1 MRVLSKLFARPL
13 PLYLGCIGTLLYLRL
28 FTLAGTPIVIPGI
41 DQWVYLAA
49 SWRMLN
55 GETIYKDFF
64 QFTAPGTQT
73 LYFALFRLFGVHA
86 WIPNAVMI
94 PVGLAFAWVLVIIS
108 KRVLTGPSAYL
119 PGALF
124 VALSFL
130 NEVNATHHW
139 YSALAVMAAVA
150 LTIDARSP
158 ARLAGA
164 GLLCGLA
171 AFFTQTTGAMAVLG
185 FCTFL
190 AWECRDKSQNWR
202 WFLVRAGRLLA
213 VFLAAVVALDAY
225 FVGRAGLRQ
234 FLSCTVGFM
243 LKYFRTYP
251 INNLQVYLWQV
262 PDTHQ
267 WYSLYHWG
275 EWGLLHALLPLVYVL
290 FFVRY
295 CRERNEQL
303 GEPWERLVL
312 LNVMGFCLFASIA
325 PGPSLLR
332 LRIVALPPALIV
344 LVWYLRSP
352 RTVSTVL
359 RACLWLGATVLIV
372 GKPLAWQMQSTH
384 CLDLP
389 SGRICVRSADS
400 RDELQWLGG
409 RTRPSDYFFDF
420 GWEADSYVLLQL
432 RNPTKMPFLTP
443 TDFTRPERVYG
454 VVEALEEHHVRYVLC
469 PASFDYEE
477 IAFSLPPSV
486 NHLGP
491 FLDYL
496 RTHYHVVMTF
506 GDSDQVWERNTEPG
520 RELPGRNALPPVDWT
535 ASSMRA
541 ITRPVRH
548 LAALETGAESLW

>member
-1 MRVLSKLFARPL
+1 MRVLNRLFARPL
-13 PLYLGCIGTLLYLRL
+13 PLYLGGIGTLLYLRL
-28 FTLAGTPIVIPGI
+28 FTLPGTPIVLPGI

-64 QFTAPGTQT
+64 QFTAPGAQT
-73 LYFALFRLFGVHA
+73 LYLALFRAFGVHA

-94 PVGLAFAWVLVIIS
+94 LVGLAFAWVLVIIS
-108 KRVLTGPSAYL
+108 RRVLPGPSAYL

-124 VALSFL
+124 VAFSFL

-150 LTIDARSP
+150 VTIDARSP
-158 ARLAGA
+158 LRLAGA
-164 GLLCGLA
+164 GILCGLA
-171 AFFTQTTGAMAVLG
+171 AFFTQTTGAVAVLG
-185 FCTFL
+185 LCAFL
-190 AWECRDKSQNWR
+190 VWERRDKSQNWR
-202 WFLVRAGRLLA
+202 WFLVRAGRLIA
-213 VFLAAVVALDAY
+213 VFLATVVALNAY
-225 FVGRAGLRQ
+225 FVWRGGFEQ
-234 FLSCTVGFM
+234 FLECTVGFM

-262 PDTHQ
+262 PDTPQ

-295 CRERNEQL
+295 CRERNKQR
-303 GEPWERLVL
+303 GELWERLVL
-312 LNVMGFCLFASIA
+312 FTVMGFCLFASIA

-344 LVWYLRSP
+344 LVWFLRSP
-352 RTVSTVL
+352 QMVSKVL
-359 RACLWLGATVLIV
+359 RASLWLGATVLIV
-372 GKPLAWQMQSTH
+372 GRPLAWQMRSIH

-389 SGRICVRSADS
+389 SGPICVRSADS
-400 RDELQWLGG
+400 RDELQWLAG

-443 TDFTRPERVYG
+443 TDFTRPEQVRG

-469 PASFDYEE
+469 PANFDYEV
-477 IAFSLPPSV
+477 IAYSLPPSV
-486 NHLGP
+486 NHLCP
-491 FLDYL
+491 FLEYL
-496 RTHYHVVMTF
+496 RTHYHVVKTF
-506 GDSDQVWERNTEPG
+506 EDSDQVWERNMESG
-520 RELPGRNALPPVDWT
+520 GKLPGRSVLSPT
-535 ASSMRA
+535 AS
-541 ITRPVRH
+541 THRPSV
-548 LAALETGAESLW
+548 